1 MPQSRFRRGQ
11 SNAGLAVCQRPAVT
25 DGRLPNGRA
34 PDQPF
39 SSLYCMIIDHLIH
52 ICNFWGSCLSFGN
65 WLWFSWGDFPL
76 CSLRRVLQKS
86 RLHILTRYHFSSTH
100 QVLWIFYNFPSWI
113 FLLEMIECALLNV
126 ARHDSWDGITLWL
139 SELLYVGWPSKI
151 SQVHQKNSKV
161 HENSFQGAPTLFQ
174 GAPKRKNFKRW

>member
-1 MPQSRFRRGQ
+1 MPQSRFRREQ
-11 SNAGLAVCQRPAVT
+11 SNAGFAVCQRPAVT

-76 CSLRRVLQKS
+76 CSPEVKTI
-86 RLHILTRYHFSSTH
+86 HIDPLSLFINSL
-100 QVLWIFYNFPSWI
+100 LWNFYNFPRWF
-113 FLLEMIECALLNV
+113 FLLEMIRCALSNV

-139 SELLYVGWPSKI
+139 SGLLYVGWPSKI
-151 SQVHQKNSKV
+151 SQVHQKC
-161 HENSFQGAPTLFQ
+161 FQ
-174 GAPKRKNFKRW
+174 GAPK